1 MSCCQSKSKVA
12 LIAALVL
19 MGSAAAHHNAF
30 LPRGFSTERLLS
42 VDEVHRHCSDDD
54 KIYMRGRLTRYF
66 GDEDYEFTDLF
77 GNTIEV
83 ELDDDE
89 DWSHISKDQL
99 IDIFGKVDRD
109 LFKIKI
115 EVKGARPVAED
126 ESQSAG
132 LE

>member
-1 MSCCQSKSKVA
+1 MSCCHFMSKVA

-19 MGSAAAHHNAF
+19 TGSAAASHKSFA
-30 LPRGFSTERLLS
+30 PRGFSAEHLLS
-42 VDEVHRHCSDDD
+42 VDEVHRRCSDDE

-83 ELDDDE
+83 ELDDDK
-89 DWSHISKDQL
+89 DWSHIRKDQL

-115 EVKGARPVAED
+115 EVKRARPVAED
-126 ESQSAG
+126 ENQSAG
-132 LE
+132 SK